1 MPLRKDLY
9 RRMSAKD
16 WSERQWVFSCSG
28 VENWLLLHIMC
39 GTKRLNQFFRLHEAS
54 QVLNKHVLGV
64 WQARRQ
70 DFAARGAK
78 NHNGA
83 TFLNTILD
91 VCSNPGPNMKWASHI
106 LNRRAGHHCPPT
118 GDGPGV
124 WSDSPMPFSLVS
136 LWLFLFLTVPVA
148 DQICPPKML
157 TRVPNDNF

>member
-106 LNRRAGHHCPPT
+106 LNRRAGHHCPPHWRRPWSVVRFT
-118 GDGPGV
+118 DAFFVSFIVTIFVPDSACSRPNLSSQNAYKGPQ
-124 WSDSPMPFSLVS
+124 W
-136 LWLFLFLTVPVA
+136 
-148 DQICPPKML
+148 
-157 TRVPNDNF
+157 